1 MTGYV
6 YSQVDPN
13 YKQQKFKFTYTDT
26 LISTG
31 DRFII
36 QNSEALIVD
45 NVILTRYAD
54 YVMDYRHGTISFGSH
69 IFRKYSLD
77 TLRIYDMIVRYDL
90 FPYTLKEEYS
100 IFDVKIERDTLTGD
114 TLKIASQTTDL
125 VENLF
130 EGTDLQKSGSL
141 FRGFTI
147 GTNRDLTLNSGFKL
161 QLNGKLSKDIEIT
174 AALTDE
180 KTPLQPEGNTQKL
193 QELDKV
199 FIELRSS
206 NLAATIGDIDVNLSS
221 SEFLNFKRKIQGAK
235 GYGEIGN
242 GNFMV
247 TGAVSR
253 GKFNS
258 NSFSGS
264 DGVQGPYRLT
274 GLYNEI
280 NIVILSGS
288 EKVFVDGA
296 LMTRGEQADYVI
308 DYGLGQITF
317 TNKRLIT
324 NSSRIIIDFEYSDRK
339 YSRTLMVANTGYRF
353 FEKKLLVNV
362 SYLNETDNEDKTIDF
377 TLSDSDKVALQNA
390 GADKFKATRSGV
402 TFVGRDSLNHALG
415 SYIKVDTVIGGS
427 NYTFYRFAPGNDSA
441 LYQVSFSY
449 VGQGRGD
456 YTSVSTYQYNFA
468 GIGQGSYAPIIF
480 LPVPT
485 SYQIAGVSLDYS
497 LNRNR
502 DFYVKMESAVS
513 LYNQNKFSITDV
525 KKTGPALN
533 GEIGFKKNNFRL
545 AGISFNNVSLSY
557 KERYIDK
564 KFVTLDRI
572 NTAEFNR
579 NFDLSD
585 TTTAS
590 ENYRDGS
597 LIISPGKLLQVQ
609 GNFAQLLR
617 GGFFNSTRFSGLIG
631 FNASDAAG
639 YDKKLPTVKYSAEY
653 IKSSNDN
660 YHTSGKWFKQSAY
673 LGYRKFFGDD
683 KSQKFIELSASMN
696 NEDRKS
702 SLQTVTSD
710 SLLAESFAFLEVIP
724 KLSINNIANFTFF
737 SEFNYRKDDSPYRG
751 SIINLSNSFTQRYG
765 LVYSGSGWFG
775 ADADVAI
782 RKRNYSEFFQ
792 TSETQNNK
800 SVLVNSRFRLS
811 PLKGAV
817 MADALYSVTSER
829 TAIVQK
835 LFVLVPVGQGNYIYL
850 GDLNNNGIQD
860 ENEFQLTN
868 YDGNYIKLNVPTDR
882 YFPTVDLKTSLR
894 FNLKP
899 SKYLFSTGS
908 GIFAAIYNNFSTE
921 TYLRIDEKSKDPN
934 TDNIYFMHTGTFLN
948 DSNTLAGTQLLQ
960 QDIFFFENN
969 PEYSFRLR
977 FIQSNSM
984 NQYSSGNERN
994 LNIQRSIRMRLGLT
1008 KDITTQF
1015 EFITKN
1021 DRNIAPVNSVRNRNI
1036 SSYNV
1041 NTDMAYRPIQSIESG
1056 FQLNFVKA
1064 DDIYPVKPTQ
1074 ASINQQILRFIYS
1087 FVSSGRIRLEI
1098 ERDEVILNLDQNNF
1112 PYELTNGRPS
1122 GKSYYW
1128 RAAFDYSISKNIQA
1142 SVNYDG
1148 RSEGK
1153 KQVIHTGRAQI
1164 TAFF

>member
-1 MTGYV
+1 
-6 YSQVDPN
+6 
-13 YKQQKFKFTYTDT
+13 
-26 LISTG
+26 
-31 DRFII
+31 
-36 QNSEALIVD
+36 
-45 NVILTRYAD
+45 
-54 YVMDYRHGTISFGSH
+54 MDYRHGTISFAAQL
-69 IFRKYSLD
+69 FRKYSLD
-77 TLRIYDMIVRYDL
+77 TLRIYDMIVRYDV
-90 FPYTLKEEYS
+90 FPYALKDEYS
-100 IFDVKIERDTLTGD
+100 IFDLKLEKDTLTGD
-114 TLKIASQTTDL
+114 TIQIATQTTDL

-141 FRGFTI
+141 FRGFTL

-174 AALTDE
+174 AALSDE
-180 KTPLQPEGNTQKL
+180 KTPLQPEGNTTKL

-199 FIELRSS
+199 FIELRSN

-242 GNFMV
+242 GNFMI

-253 GKFNS
+253 GKFNT
-258 NSFSGS
+258 NNFNGS

-288 EKVFVDGA
+288 EKVYVDGVQ
-296 LMTRGEQADYVI
+296 MTRGEQADYVI

-324 NSSRIIIDFEYSDRK
+324 NASRIIVDFEYSDRK

-353 FEKKLLVNV
+353 FEKKLLVNI

-377 TLSDSDKVALQNA
+377 TLSDSDRVALQNA
-390 GADKFKATRSGV
+390 GADKFKATRSGI
-402 TFVGRDSLNHALG
+402 TFVGRDSLNRALG
-415 SYIKVDTVIGGS
+415 SYIKVDTLIGGA
-427 NYTFYRFAPGNDSA
+427 NYSFYRFAPGNDSS
-441 LYQVSFSY
+441 LYQVTFSF

-456 YTSVSTYQYNFA
+456 YNSVSTYQYNFA

-480 LPVPT
+480 LPIPT

-497 LNRNR
+497 FDKKR
-502 DFYVKMESAVS
+502 DFYIKMESAVS
-513 LYNQNKFSITDV
+513 IFNQNKFSLSDV

-533 GEIGFKKNNFRL
+533 GEAGFRKTNLKLFGINFDN
-545 AGISFNNVSLSY
+545 ISLSY

-572 NTAEFNR
+572 NSAEFNR
-579 NFDLSD
+579 DFDLSD
-585 TTTAS
+585 TTTAT
-590 ENYRDGS
+590 ENYRDGN
-597 LIISPGKLLQVQ
+597 LVVAPGKLLRFQ
-609 GNFAQLLR
+609 GDFAQLLR
-617 GGFFNSTRFSGLIG
+617 GGFFNSTRFSGLFG
-631 FNASDAAG
+631 FNNTDAAG
-639 YDKKLPTVKYSAEY
+639 YDKKLPTLKYTAEN
-653 IKSSNDN
+653 ISSSNDN
-660 YHTSGKWFKQSAY
+660 YHTAGEWFKQSAY

-683 KSQKFIELSASMN
+683 KSQKFIEISASMN
-696 NEDRKS
+696 NENRKS
-702 SLQTVTSD
+702 SLHTTTAD

-724 KLSINNIANFTFF
+724 KISLNNIANFTFF
-737 SEFNYRKDDSPYRG
+737 SEFNYRKDDAPFAG
-751 SIINLSNSFTQRYG
+751 TITNMSNSFTQRYG
-765 LVYSGSGWFG
+765 LVYAGTGWFN

-782 RKRNYSEFFQ
+782 RKRNYSELFSSSDNQ
-792 TSETQNNK
+792 SNK
-800 SVLVNSRFRLS
+800 SVLVNSRLRFM
-811 PLKGAV
+811 PLNGAV

-829 TAIVQK
+829 TAVVQK

-850 GDLNNNGIQD
+850 GDLNHNGIQD

-868 YDGNYIKLNVPTDR
+868 YDGNYIKLNIPTDT

-894 FNLKP
+894 FTLKP
-899 SKYLFSTGS
+899 SKYFFSTGNS
-908 GIFAAIYNNFSTE
+908 IFAAIYNNFSTE
-921 TYLRIDEKSKDPN
+921 TYLRVDEKSKDPN
-934 TDNIYFMHTGTFLN
+934 TDNIYFMHTSTFLN
-948 DSNTLAGTQLLQ
+948 DSNTIAGTQLLQ
-960 QDIFFFENN
+960 QDVFFFENN

-994 LNIQRSIRMRLGLT
+994 LNIQRSARMRLGLT
-1008 KDITTQF
+1008 KDVTMQF

-1036 SSYNV
+1036 SSYNI

-1056 FQLNFVKA
+1056 IQLNFSKA
-1064 DDIYPVKPTQ
+1064 DDFYPVKATT

-1098 ERDEVILNLDQNNF
+1098 ERDEVIMNLPDNNF

-1128 RAAFDYSISKNIQA
+1128 RAFFDYSISKNIQA

-1148 RSEGK
+1148 RSEGS